1 MDRSFYRQFMDSC
14 RKDQENFTNLKTLVE
29 TTLNTPIEME
39 ITEVEERPVLTA
51 RLLEKGK
58 IRHASGGFSTIPAY
72 FEDGRL
78 RLLPLFLY
86 ETETIDPRF
95 LAYENS
101 HIQQFLDKKGEY
113 TNYKEFFLNAP
124 DAGSPDDKKIA
135 YLRHVAR
142 RVLINEQAAFPL
154 LHPGKEK
161 KTLCSLIVYQLAER
175 ISWYI
180 ETLQIDREKAIKDLS
195 ATLNGIMKHDPFYAD
210 FDLVDFFEQTMIS
223 LTMFG

>member
-14 RKDQENFTNLKTLVE
+14 QKDPENLTNLKTLVE
-29 TTLNTPIEME
+29 TTLNTPIEIKIAE
-39 ITEVEERPVLTA
+39 IEDVPVLTA
-51 RLLEKGK
+51 RLLQKGK
-58 IRHASGGFSTIPAY
+58 IRHAAGGFSTIPAY
-72 FEDGRL
+72 FDDGRL

-86 ETETIDPRF
+86 ETKTIDPRF

-113 TNYKEFFLNAP
+113 ANYKEFFLNAP
-124 DAGSPDDKKIA
+124 DAGSPEEKKLA

-142 RVLINEQAAFPL
+142 RVLINEQDAFPL

-180 ETLQIDREKAIKDLS
+180 ETLNMDRESVIKELS
-195 ATLNGIMKHDPFYAD
+195 VTLEGMMKHDPYYAD
-210 FDLVDFFEQTMIS
+210 FNLVELFEQTMIS
-223 LTMFG
+223 LTMFS

>member
-14 RKDQENFTNLKTLVE
+14 REDQENFANLKTLVE
-29 TTLNTPIEME
+29 TTLHTPIE
-39 ITEVEERPVLTA
+39 IQISKVEEEPVITA

-58 IRHASGGFSTIPAY
+58 IRHAAGGFSTIPAY
-72 FEDGRL
+72 FDDGRL

-113 TNYKEFFLNAP
+113 ANYKEFFLNAP
-124 DAGSPDDKKIA
+124 DTGSPEEKKIN

-142 RVLINEQAAFPL
+142 RVLINEQEAFPL
-154 LHPGKEK
+154 LHQGKEQ
-161 KTLCSLIVYQLAER
+161 KTIRSLIVYQLAER

-180 ETLQIDREKAIKDLS
+180 ETLNMDRENVMKELAV
-195 ATLNGIMKHDPFYAD
+195 TLEGMMKHDPYYAD
-210 FDLVDFFEQTMIS
+210 FNLVELFEQTMIS
-223 LTMFG
+223 LTMFC

>member
-1 MDRSFYRQFMDSC
+1 MDRNFYQQFMDSC
-14 RKDQENFTNLKTLVE
+14 QKDQENLTNLKTLVE
-29 TTLNTPIEME
+29 TTLNTPIE
-39 ITEVEERPVLTA
+39 IQISKIEEEPVITA
-51 RLLEKGK
+51 RLLEKGE
-58 IRHASGGFSTIPAY
+58 IRHAAGGFSTIPAY
-72 FEDGRL
+72 FDDGRL
-78 RLLPLFLY
+78 RLMPLFLY

-113 TNYKEFFLNAP
+113 ANYKEFFLNAP
-124 DAGSPDDKKIA
+124 DANSPEEKKID

-142 RVLINEQAAFPL
+142 RVLINEQLAFPL

-161 KTLCSLIVYQLAER
+161 KTLRSLIIYQLAER

-180 ETLQIDREKAIKDLS
+180 ETLKMDREIVIKELS
-195 ATLNGIMKHDPFYAD
+195 VTLEGLEKHDPYYTD
-210 FDLVDFFEQTMIS
+210 FNLAELFEQTMIS

>member
-1 MDRSFYRQFMDSC
+1 MDRNFYQQFMDSC
-14 RKDQENFTNLKTLVE
+14 QKDQENLTNLKTLVE
-29 TTLNTPIEME
+29 TTLNTPIE
-39 ITEVEERPVLTA
+39 IQISKIEEEPVITA

-58 IRHASGGFSTIPAY
+58 IRQAAGGFSTIPAY
-72 FEDGRL
+72 FDDGRL
-78 RLLPLFLY
+78 RLMPLFLY

-113 TNYKEFFLNAP
+113 ANYKEFFLNAP
-124 DAGSPDDKKIA
+124 EANSPEEKKID

-142 RVLINEQAAFPL
+142 RVLINEQLAFPL

-161 KTLCSLIVYQLAER
+161 KTLRSLIVYQLAER

-180 ETLQIDREKAIKDLS
+180 ETLKMDRENVFKELS
-195 ATLNGIMKHDPFYAD
+195 VTLEGLEKHDPYYTD
-210 FDLVDFFEQTMIS
+210 FNLAELFEQTMIS

>member
-1 MDRSFYRQFMDSC
+1 MDRNFYRQFMDSC
-14 RKDQENFTNLKTLVE
+14 QEDQENFANLKTLVE
-29 TTLNTPIEME
+29 TTLNTPIE
-39 ITEVEERPVLTA
+39 IQISKGEEEPVITA

-58 IRHASGGFSTIPAY
+58 IRHAAGGFSTIPAY
-72 FEDGRL
+72 FDDGRL

-113 TNYKEFFLNAP
+113 ANYKEFFLNAP
-124 DAGSPDDKKIA
+124 DAGSPEEKKIN
-135 YLRHVAR
+135 YLRHVTR
-142 RVLINEQAAFPL
+142 RVLINEQEALPL
-154 LHPGKEK
+154 LHEGKEQ
-161 KTLCSLIVYQLAER
+161 KTIRSLIVYQLAER

-180 ETLQIDREKAIKDLS
+180 ETLKMDRENVIKELS
-195 ATLNGIMKHDPFYAD
+195 VTLEGMMKHDPYYAD
-210 FDLVDFFEQTMIS
+210 FNLVELFEQTMIS

>member
-14 RKDQENFTNLKTLVE
+14 QEDQENFANLKTLVE
-29 TTLNTPIEME
+29 TTLNTPIG
-39 ITEVEERPVLTA
+39 IQISKVEEEPVITA

-58 IRHASGGFSTIPAY
+58 IRHAAGGFSTIPAY
-72 FEDGRL
+72 FDDGRL

-95 LAYENS
+95 LVYENA

-113 TNYKEFFLNAP
+113 ANYKEFFLNAP
-124 DAGSPDDKKIA
+124 EANSPEEKKLA
-135 YLRHVAR
+135 YLRHVTR
-142 RVLINEQAAFPL
+142 RVLINEQVAFPL

-161 KTLCSLIVYQLAER
+161 KTLRSLIVYQLAER

-180 ETLQIDREKAIKDLS
+180 ETLKMDRENVIKELS
-195 ATLNGIMKHDPFYAD
+195 VTLEGMMKHDPYYAD
-210 FDLVDFFEQTMIS
+210 FNLIELFEQTMIG

>member
-1 MDRSFYRQFMDSC
+1 MDRSFYQQFIDSC
-14 RKDQENFTNLKTLVE
+14 QEDQENFANLKTLVE
-29 TTLNTPIEME
+29 TTLNTPIE
-39 ITEVEERPVLTA
+39 IQISKVEDEPVIAA
-51 RLLEKGK
+51 RLLQKGK
-58 IRHASGGFSTIPAY
+58 IRHAAGGFSTIPAY
-72 FEDGRL
+72 FDDGRL
-78 RLLPLFLY
+78 RLMPLFLY

-95 LAYENS
+95 LAYEDS

-113 TNYKEFFLNAP
+113 ANYKEFFLNAP
-124 DAGSPDDKKIA
+124 DAGSPDEKKLA
-135 YLRHVAR
+135 YLRHVVR

-180 ETLQIDREKAIKDLS
+180 ETLKMNREKVISDLS
-195 ATLNGIMKHDPFYAD
+195 VTLAGIMKNDPYYAD
-210 FDLVDFFEQTMIS
+210 FNLVELFEQTMIS

>member
-1 MDRSFYRQFMDSC
+1 MDRSFYQQFMDSC
-14 RKDQENFTNLKTLVE
+14 QEDRENLSNLKTLVE
-29 TTLNTPIEME
+29 TTLNTPIAIKIAE
-39 ITEVEERPVLTA
+39 IEDVPVLTA
-51 RLLEKGK
+51 RLLQKGK
-58 IRHASGGFSTIPAY
+58 IRHAAGGFSTIPAY
-72 FEDGRL
+72 FDDGRL

-86 ETETIDPRF
+86 ETETVDPRF

-113 TNYKEFFLNAP
+113 ANYKEFFLNAP
-124 DAGSPDDKKIA
+124 DTGSPEEKKLA

-142 RVLINEQAAFPL
+142 RVLINEQDAFPL

-180 ETLQIDREKAIKDLS
+180 ETLNMDRESVIKELS
-195 ATLNGIMKHDPFYAD
+195 VTLEGMMKHDPYYAD
-210 FDLVDFFEQTMIS
+210 FNLVEFFEQTMIS
-223 LTMFG
+223 LTMFS